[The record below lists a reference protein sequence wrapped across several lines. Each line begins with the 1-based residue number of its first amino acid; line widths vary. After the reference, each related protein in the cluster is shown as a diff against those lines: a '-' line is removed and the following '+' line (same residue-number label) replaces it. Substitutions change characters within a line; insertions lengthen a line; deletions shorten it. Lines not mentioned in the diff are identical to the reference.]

1 MMNRRTFLGGL
12 MLGVLAAPF
21 AVRAQQARVYRV
33 GVIHQGGAYDEAVA
47 GLREGLKEL
56 GWDEGKQ
63 YVLHVRD
70 AKGDFN
76 AVEPMARSLEAE
88 KVDLIC
94 TFTTSVTLSAK
105 RATTT
110 VPIVFHSGTNPMTV
124 GLVESFR
131 RPGGRLTGVYSQL
144 ADLTA
149 KRLEILKEMVPRL
162 RRVIVFYNPDNPAA
176 VESLKDARAA
186 ARQLKV
192 TIVERPVH
200 SVEELRAALP
210 ALRSGEV
217 DAYFHVGDALTTS
230 HADLII
236 EAAKAQRLPL
246 IFQNRESVVRG
257 ALASY
262 GLSHDTGGRLT
273 ARYVQRVLLGA
284 NPGDLPVE
292 QNDRL
297 QLIINLKTAKALGL
311 TIPQSL
317 LTRADQVIE

>member
-1 MMNRRTFLGGL
+1 M
-12 MLGVLAAPF
+12 
-21 AVRAQQARVYRV
+21 
-33 GVIHQGGAYDEAVA
+33 
-47 GLREGLKEL
+47 RE
-56 GWDEGKQ
+56 
-63 YVLHVRD
+63 
-70 AKGDFN
+70 
-76 AVEPMARSLEAE
+76 
-88 KVDLIC
+88 
-94 TFTTSVTLSAK
+94 
-105 RATTT
+105 
-110 VPIVFHSGTNPMTV
+110 
-124 GLVESFR
+124 
-131 RPGGRLTGVYSQL
+131 
-144 ADLTA
+144 
-149 KRLEILKEMVPRL
+149 
-162 RRVIVFYNPDNPAA
+162 
-176 VESLKDARAA
+176 
-186 ARQLKV
+186 LKV